1 MESVNDLMQSEA
13 LRHNI
18 ALQKYSNATV
28 ARIIAVMNRADKRLF
43 AELTER
49 LQTMDPASF
58 SIERLESMLTSVR
71 SLNTQA
77 YTEVERELTQT
88 LKDFTAYE
96 VSYQRQMLVSIVPVQ
111 VSVAV
116 VSAETVYAAAVARPF
131 QGVLLREVWKDLD
144 ATKMKKV
151 RQAIAQGFAESKTTD
166 QIIREL
172 RGTRARGYADG
183 LMEGSLRDIEAVTRT
198 ALGHMAGFAQDKTAE
213 ANVDLI
219 KAIKWSSTLDLRTS
233 PICRI
238 RDSRLYTPDT
248 HKPIGHALP
257 WLQGPSR
264 SHWRCRSAQV
274 WVLKSHAELGI
285 DAPEVVVDGKTR
297 ASMDGQVPADVSY
310 SDWITKQ
317 SAARQ
322 DEVLGPRR
330 AALMRDGGLKLEDMY
345 SQKGQALTLAEMRAR
360 DAAAFKKAGL

>member
-1 MESVNDLMQSEA
+1 MESVNDLIQSESI
-13 LRHNI
+13 RHAI
-18 ALQKYSNATV
+18 DLQKYSNATV
-28 ARIIAVMNRADKRLF
+28 ARIIAVLNRSDKRLF

-77 YTEVERELTQT
+77 YAEVERELTQT

-96 VSYQRQMLVSIVPVQ
+96 VSYQRQMLVSMVPVQ

-116 VSAETVYAAAVARPF
+116 VSAEAVYAAAVARPF

-144 ATKMKKV
+144 AMKMKKV
-151 RQAIAQGFAESKTTD
+151 RQTIAQGFAESKTTD

-183 LMEGSLRDIEAVTRT
+183 FLEVSRRDAEAVVRT
-198 ALGHMAGFAQDKTAE
+198 ALGHMAGFAQDRTVE
-213 ANVDLI
+213 ANTDLI
-219 KAIKWSSTLDLRTS
+219 KAVVWSATLDLRTTT
-233 PICRI
+233 ICRI
-238 RDSRLYTPDT
+238 RDGRQYTPDT
-248 HKPIGHALP
+248 HKPIGHAIP
-257 WLQGPSR
+257 WLSGPGR
-264 SHWRCRSAQV
+264 AHWRCRSHQAY
-274 WVLKSHAELGI
+274 VLKSHAELGI
-285 DAPEVVVDGKTR
+285 DAPDVVVDGKTR

-322 DEVLGPRR
+322 DEVLGPTR
-330 AALMRDGGLKLEDMY
+330 AKLLRDGGLKVEDMY
-345 SQKGQALTLAEMRAR
+345 SQKGQYLTLEELKSR
-360 DAAAFKKAGL
+360 DASAFKKAGL